1 MNFRQDVN
9 VMRALAV
16 GMVLV
21 FHFYPEYFPSGY
33 LGVDIFFVISGYL
46 MTAIVLKQVGDDD
59 FNLLGFYQRRWFR
72 VAPVLF
78 ALTLALFIF
87 GYFYFP
93 DVDYRTLGKHG
104 LAALGFFSNL
114 IFYREIGSYFD
125 DQSSV
130 KWLLHT
136 WSLAVEFQ
144 FYIIYPL
151 VLSLVVRLFG
161 VRALPVVLIAAM
173 FASYCL
179 FIALNFYEPSAAFYL
194 LPARLW
200 EFLAGGLAFILANQR
215 YQQRSDLFWL
225 LLLATVI
232 VVGTVAYSNIG
243 FSILAS
249 TITVASAS
257 IMILIGWSHASSNR
271 WLYNNAVVNSTG
283 KISYSLYVWHWPIA
297 IAAVMAGMP
306 ILGLLFSIV
315 IAACSYWVVE
325 KNLTRLITKRTFAKW
340 LFVLCYSVSLGGMA
354 LLYKYNGLPERY
366 YPSLYQGATVSEF
379 RSCDHRRAN
388 DPCVFDGV
396 GGESQVVA
404 IIGDSLS
411 LEFSDAIRQG
421 NRTVFQY
428 SSSGCN
434 LYGSTSKCEEWSENV
449 VSHLLPQQDVEHV
462 YVIFRLMPTSKSEEN
477 EYIKKVVNY
486 MQSIAS
492 EKEVTFIMSAP
503 TLEISSSKYYFQMLF
518 SDRRLDSILV
528 DRGTVID
535 ASDGFREELKEA
547 LINGIGSVSVI
558 DLKERFCN
566 ESECKVS
573 QSGKALYF
581 DNIHPSMSGY
591 LWALGE
597 LKESTRGYS
606 DE

>member
-1 MNFRQDVN
+1 MNFRQDIN

-16 GMVLV
+16 GMVLA
-21 FHFYPEYFPSGY
+21 FHFYPESFPSGY
-33 LGVDIFFVISGYL
+33 LGVDVFFVISGYL
-46 MTAIVLKQVGDDD
+46 MTAIILKQVGRDD
-59 FNLLGFYQRRWFR
+59 FSLVSFYQRRWFR
-72 VAPVLF
+72 VAPVL
-78 ALTLALFIF
+78 LALILALLIF

-114 IFYREIGSYFD
+114 IFFREIGSYFD

-232 VVGTVAYSNIG
+232 VGGAIAYSNIG
-243 FSILAS
+243 LSILAS

-257 IMILIGWSHASSNR
+257 IMILIGWSRASSNR

-315 IAACSYWVVE
+315 IAACSYWAIE
-325 KNLTRLITKRTFAKW
+325 KKFTRLITKRTFAKW
-340 LFVLCYSVSLGGMA
+340 LFILCYLVFLGGMV
-354 LLYKYNGLPERY
+354 LLYKFNGLPERD
-366 YPSLYQGATVSEF
+366 YPPLYQGATISEY
-379 RSCDHRRAN
+379 RSCDHRGAN
-388 DPCVFDGV
+388 DPCVFHGA
-396 GGESQVVA
+396 ESGNYAFA
-404 IIGDSLS
+404 IVGDSLS

-434 LYGSTSKCEEWSENV
+434 LFGSTAKCEEWSQNV
-449 VSHLLPQQDVEHV
+449 VSHLLAQQVVERV

-477 EYIKKVVNY
+477 AYIQKVVNY
-486 MQSIAS
+486 VQSIAS
-492 EKEVTFIMSAP
+492 KKDVTFIMSAP
-503 TLEISSSKYYFQMLF
+503 TLDISSSKYYFQVLF
-518 SDRRLDSILV
+518 SGRSRDSILI
-528 DRGTVID
+528 DRRMIID
-535 ASDGFREELKEA
+535 ASDELRTRLKDA
-547 LINGIGSVSVI
+547 LITEVGLTSVV
-558 DLKERFCN
+558 DLKEKFCN
-566 ESECKVS
+566 KDKCKVS
-573 QSGKALYF
+573 HSGKALYF

-597 LKESTRGYS
+597 LKESTRGYT